1 MQTTEEGVE
10 PAGVTELYPVM
21 ESTIKLAEQP
31 EVLKAF
37 TRTPKSRTLSTR
49 VESLDE
55 SKGPFQA
62 PATPQT
68 VVEEQLASQELVA
81 PRPPR
86 QLSSRDFRV
95 PSETILESEE
105 PVEPPLEE
113 PVEPPLEE
121 PVGSPL
127 EEPNDGLS
135 EALATLSLGGLGGLF
150 GGGQQAKS
158 AQEGEASAGAP
169 LEEESTAL
177 DWMGLGLVRQL
188 SSPRSSM
195 IAPASASSLE
205 PGSEG
210 KGRSSYSS

>member
-113 PVEPPLEE
+113 PV
-121 PVGSPL
+121 GSPL